1 MGWVVDVMP
10 WLIYPQEKDPV
21 PTVQVA
27 GWASTLVHAG
37 AGNLAPIRIWSPD
50 TPAHGK
56 SLY

>member
-1 MGWVVDVMP
+1 MP

-37 AGNLAPIRIWSPD
+37 AGNIALIRIWSSD